1 MIGVTLWRPP
11 AVAVAATLL
20 AFVPQLAACGNG
32 SHRAASES
40 SSASAPSSSVPATPP
55 PTAELPPPEALTD
68 VLYRLADASVPGDQ
82 KVPLVEGATN
92 DDAAKLDKFGKAL
105 SDSGYAP
112 LDFTAENVAWAS
124 SPPGNVTADV
134 SVHSQNPAMTNGFTF
149 PMEFKPAPGGG
160 WQLSKTTA
168 DILLTFNLL
177 TFNQNPATPTP
188 PPPSPTPTPTG

>member
-1 MIGVTLWRPP
+1 MT
-11 AVAVAATLL
+11 AVAATLL

-32 SHRAASES
+32 GHPAASES
-40 SSASAPSSSVPATPP
+40 SSASAPSSVPAAPP
-55 PTAELPPPEALTD
+55 PTAALPPPEALTD
-68 VLYRLADASVPGDQ
+68 ILYRLADTSVPGDQ

-105 SDSGYAP
+105 ADSGYPP
-112 LDFTAENVAWAS
+112 LDFTAENVGWAS
-124 SPPGNVTADV
+124 SPPGDVTADV

-168 DILLTFNLL
+168 DILLTFN
-177 TFNQNPATPTP
+177 QNPATPTP
-188 PPPSPTPTPTG
+188 PSATPTG